1 MPHIKRVLS
10 IAGFDPTAWAGVT
23 ADLSTFEALGVE
35 GLGAVTALTLQDRE
49 RVTGVSAVEARFLSR
64 ELSTLAGCFKID
76 AVKIGM
82 LATRANAAV
91 VARAIK
97 RYRLTNVVLDP
108 VIASTGGTALL
119 KDPAAIRGLLPLTT
133 VITPNMEE
141 AAMITGMK
149 VNDLKGMEAAA
160 VRIFK
165 LGCKGVVV
173 TGGHLKGS
181 PVDVYYD
188 GSAFSYFKSRRIKT
202 SAKKLHGTGCIFS
215 SAIAAGLAQKLSVKD
230 SIKGAKAYLARVI
243 ASRSRERS

>member
-35 GLGAVTALTLQDRE
+35 GVGAVTALTLQDRE

-64 ELSTLAGCFKID
+64 ELSTLAGAFRID

-91 VARAIK
+91 VARAILK
-97 RYRLTNVVLDP
+97 FQLGNVVLDP

-119 KDPAAIRGLLPLTT
+119 KNPAAIRLLLPLTT

-141 AAMITGMK
+141 AAMITGMR

-165 LGCKGVVV
+165 LGPRGVVV
-173 TGGHLKGS
+173 TGGHLKGA

-188 GSAFSYFKSRRIKT
+188 GVSFSYFKSKRIKAG
-202 SAKKLHGTGCIFS
+202 AKKLHGTGCIFS
-215 SAIAAGLAQKLSVKD
+215 SAIAAGLAGGLSVTD
-230 SIKGAKAYLARVI
+230 SVKGAKRYLGQVI
-243 ASRSRERS
+243 KKRW